1 MVFGTSATHA
11 PATPAPAAG
20 ARVLAAEVEAD
31 ARTRA
36 GEDTGP
42 DA

>member
-1 MVFGTSATHA
+1 MVFGTSG
-11 PATPAPAAG
+11 TPAPAVD

-36 GEDTGP
+36 GQDTGQ
-42 DA
+42 DV

>member
-1 MVFGTSATHA
+1 A

-20 ARVLAAEVEAD
+20 ARVLAAGVEAD

-36 GEDTGP
+36 GQDTGP